1 MLMIMIFNVIR
12 FSSIEYVLGLTVVFI
27 VLQNNNNN
35 NKLTI
40 NCKIL

>member
-12 FSSIEYVLGLTVVFI
+12 ISSIEYVLGLCVVFT
-27 VLQNNNNN
+27 VLQNNN

-40 NCKIL
+40 NH